1 MSVPLRPRTRLLQS
15 CVVERQSTSIVVK
28 VGMGRVEE
36 SENRFSPK
44 RCILRHATE
53 KQTVYLPPVNCV
65 PPEIWGEVFDFCV
78 LSSQAAPH
86 RRSTNRVF
94 PSHRTPPVPYS
105 KIDSREAPLV
115 LTQVCRTWRNIV
127 TSMSRL
133 WTSLDVDAAN
143 VRDEALLARIPLM
156 HLWLERSGT
165 HPLTL
170 NIKFPNVNRSPARR
184 YLPDNL
190 FTILLSQSYR
200 WKNVSIEGSAKII
213 SKLLD
218 SPHTFIPRLEFLSL
232 HILDC
237 RWIPGANFSISSTA
251 TRLRT
256 LEYTSDWLE
265 PVEYDLA
272 WQLTHLHSDAST
284 LVSEVPYILSQARR
298 LSHLTLSAVDEEDPE
313 NLIELDSVSHAELR
327 VFDLTSCQDL
337 APLFNAI
344 TLPQLRSLTIDNRTT
359 LSPWPQLQFIAML
372 LRSSSPLRQLELFGH
387 KIPEEHLI
395 DIVQTAPELVR
406 FSVHYGGCELV
417 TDRVREVLC
426 RKSVSSERAFEQTCS
441 STRMEWE
448 LQ

>member
-1 MSVPLRPRTRLLQS
+1 
-15 CVVERQSTSIVVK
+15 VERQSTSIVVK

-36 SENRFSPK
+36 SENRFSPN

-65 PPEIWGEVFDFCV
+65 PPEIWGEVFNICV
-78 LSSQAAPH
+78 LSSQTAPH
-86 RRSTNRVF
+86 RRSTNRAF
-94 PSHRTPPVPYS
+94 PSRRTPPVPYS

-115 LTQVCRTWRNIV
+115 LTQVCRTWRNIA
-127 TSMSRL
+127 TSMLRL

-143 VRDEALLARIPLM
+143 VRDEALLARISLVR
-156 HLWLERSGT
+156 LWLERSGT
-165 HPLTL
+165 RPLTL
-170 NIKFPNVNRSPARR
+170 NIKLPNVNRGSARHH
-184 YLPDNL
+184 LPDNL

-200 WKNVSIEGSAKII
+200 WKNVSIEGSAELV

-218 SPHTFIPRLEFLSL
+218 SPHTFIPHLEFLSL

-237 RWIPGANFSISSTA
+237 RWIPGANFTISPTA
-251 TRLRT
+251 NRLRT

-265 PVEYDLA
+265 PAEYDLA
-272 WQLTHLHSDAST
+272 WQLTHLHSDASM
-284 LVSEVPYILSQARR
+284 LVRDVPYILSQAGR
-298 LSHLTLSAVDEEDPE
+298 LTHLTLSAVDEDPE
-313 NLIELDSVSHAELR
+313 NLVELDFVSHAELR
-327 VFDLTSCQDL
+327 FFDLTSCQDL

-359 LSPWPQLQFIAML
+359 LSSWPRLQFIAML

-387 KIPEEHLI
+387 YIPEEHLI
-395 DIVQTAPELVR
+395 DIVQAAPELVR

-426 RKSVSSERAFEQTCS
+426 RKSVSFERAFEQTCS
-441 STRMEWE
+441 SMDGMGVAVRP
-448 LQ
+448 